1 MIQFLRRTADSLYW
15 EWCQAGRC
23 PQTLSC
29 TAVFGIKHR
38 CPDNCR
44 CVCFKPWL
52 TSGPQRDVKWQGFFF
67 FSSDSLCHFLL
78 SLSLSLSLTHTLKQI
93 QGGTLTCWPMERL
106 QVRGRM
112 EAEKLRG
119 HARLCFSRPV
129 SSTDVFVSMAISPGD
144 KRQLRCKV
152 KWSAD
157 TVDVRLCN
165 TCGLVDWAK
174 REKQLRNLCEC
185 AKITSEN

>member
-67 FSSDSLCHFLL
+67 FFIWFTVPLSF
-78 SLSLSLSLTHTLKQI
+78 SLSLSLSHTHWNRSREGRWHVDQWNDCRSGGGWRQRSCEVTHVSASPALSAAPMCLFPWRYRPAIKDSWGARWSDPLTQLMFGYATL
-93 QGGTLTCWPMERL
+93 
-106 QVRGRM
+106 V
-112 EAEKLRG
+112 
-119 HARLCFSRPV
+119 V
-129 SSTDVFVSMAISPGD
+129 
-144 KRQLRCKV
+144 
-152 KWSAD
+152 
-157 TVDVRLCN
+157 
-165 TCGLVDWAK
+165 LVDRAK